1 MDPAASLRIGC
12 LVMAAGNASR
22 FGANKLAAELDGRTL
37 IERALD
43 AVPKGMFAAVCVAS
57 QYEGIEELAGKYGF
71 AAIHNAHPDWGLSY
85 TIRLG
90 TQAMRACDGILYLV
104 ADQPLLRRESVEAL
118 VALWQRQPDG
128 VAALGH
134 GGVRGNPCLF
144 PARLFPELLALRGD
158 RGGSAVI
165 RRHEDVL
172 TLLEVDPR
180 ELQDADTPEALERIR
195 EGSKLPSQVK

>member
-1 MDPAASLRIGC
+1 MKMDQKPGC
-12 LVMAAGNASR
+12 VVLAAGSASR
-22 FGANKLAAELDGRTL
+22 FGGNKLTATVEGQAL
-37 IERALD
+37 IRRALS
-43 AVPKGMFAAVCVAS
+43 AVPAEQLSAVAVVTQYPEILDLAREFSFTPVRNDAPEAGVSRSIALGLAA
-57 QYEGIEELAGKYGF
+57 
-71 AAIHNAHPDWGLSY
+71 
-85 TIRLG
+85 LG
-90 TQAMRACDGILYLV
+90 DCPGALFLV

-118 VALWQRQPDG
+118 VALWPRQPDG

-195 EGSKLPSQVK
+195 AGSKLPSQVK